1 MKFHIP
7 KRQWTDDV
15 ISASLVFMLLLGVLQ
30 GGKKK
35 KNNNNNVVLEKEN
48 ESQEAWKP
56 NFWNQTV

>member
-15 ISASLVFMLLLGVLQ
+15 ISACLVFILLLGVLQ
-30 GGKKK
+30 GEKKE
-35 KNNNNNVVLEKEN
+35 NSTNVVLGKEN

-56 NFWNQTV
+56 NFETKLYN

>member
-15 ISASLVFMLLLGVLQ
+15 ISACLVFMLFLGVLQ

-35 KNNNNNVVLEKEN
+35 QNNNNVVLEKEN